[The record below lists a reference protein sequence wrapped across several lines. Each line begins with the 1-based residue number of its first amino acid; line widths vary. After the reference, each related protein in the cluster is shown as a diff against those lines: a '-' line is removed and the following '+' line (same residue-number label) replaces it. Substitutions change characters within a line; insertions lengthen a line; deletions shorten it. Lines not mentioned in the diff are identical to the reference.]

1 MCCMFKMCFLG
12 SDSSLLDQLEA
23 IRNAVSDLEN
33 DCAEVT
39 TQLDSA
45 RNTSESVVTD
55 VEVTEELLDE
65 AERRLQVGVAWG

>member
-1 MCCMFKMCFLG
+1 MCFLG

>member
-1 MCCMFKMCFLG
+1 MCFLG

-65 AERRLQVGVAWG
+65 AERRLQVGVAWE